1 MPIVLNADQ
10 SSTGL
15 FDLLHDSYNAY
26 PTFALIDH
34 TMRVRAKPW
43 NLDNNSNSNSCDG
56 SNSSISG
63 WSGGS
68 ASDFIGQLVE
78 ECGSLC
84 VDGGCS
90 LSSGDVNEDEI
101 VNIQDIITMVNHIL
115 GSSLVDGCA
124 LEVADMNTDGIINIQ
139 DLISLVN
146 SILGIGRIADINGY
160 ADVNYISSGSDL
172 IIRIESTVDLAG
184 VQLSIDSDSKLQVEL
199 KDNSHISEDSHFTNG
214 ITRYLA
220 YSIFNQPFDGYY
232 TEFLLHSASKYD
244 MNDIQLTLVDING
257 DVITASHVQGIE
269 NYQAGPNKFELSK
282 LYPNPFNPSTE
293 VRFTLPVS
301 DHVRL
306 SAYDVRGQ
314 EVDVIFE
321 GAQSIGIHSYTWNA
335 AHLPSGVYYVR
346 LQASDMITS
355 QKALLVK

>member
-1 MPIVLNADQ
+1 MP
-10 SSTGL
+10 
-15 FDLLHDSYNAY
+15 
-26 PTFALIDH
+26 
-34 TMRVRAKPW
+34 
-43 NLDNNSNSNSCDG
+43 
-56 SNSSISG
+56 
-63 WSGGS
+63 SGGS
-68 ASDFIGQLVE
+68 AQIVTDNGGAIYNMFPNCEGNSCYYPACVFIDHEMRVYDMMGNAGSWSIGSRIDQMLE
-78 ECGSLC
+78 DCGALC
-84 VDGGCS
+84 SGDGGCS

-244 MNDIQLTLVDING
+244 MNDMQLTLVDING